1 MEKKMVTKFKWA
13 GLATKD
19 ELLEFGASDSNT
31 FATFTMRAINSS
43 DMICFEVQM
52 GLNEIQYMNRLLAKK
67 RGKMALEYIKKKCPV
82 IGFPSEHNAEFAARW
97 KGEKV
102 EIKIDN

>member
-1 MEKKMVTKFKWA
+1 MSVKFKWA
-13 GLATKD
+13 GLATSDK
-19 ELLEFGASDSNT
+19 LLEFGASDSNQ

-52 GLNEIQYMNRLLAKK
+52 GLNEIQYMNRLLAKNK
-67 RGKMALEYIKKKCPV
+67 GKEALQYIKKKCPV
-82 IGFPSEHNAEFAARW
+82 IGFPSEHNTEFAKRW